1 MQNKDVL
8 YFRHDKKKLLKNL
21 EQKLNAIILKNI
33 IYYKVQSQD
42 MLNLI
47 QYLVSYSSLL
57 FLDFYNYVK

>member
-33 IYYKVQSQD
+33 IYCKVQSQD